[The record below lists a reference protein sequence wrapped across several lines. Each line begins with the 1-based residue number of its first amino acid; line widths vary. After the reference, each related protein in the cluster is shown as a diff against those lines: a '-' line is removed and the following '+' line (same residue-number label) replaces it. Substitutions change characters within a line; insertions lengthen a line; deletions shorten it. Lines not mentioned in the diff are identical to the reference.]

1 MANVAEQVISLQESA
16 EAVTRSLRSV
26 IVLDVR
32 NVDEL
37 PVFLL
42 TVKPGT
48 TSIAEMEGLDARS
61 VVGCQDL
68 LIVCVGRGEHFGFN
82 IMHMLQL

>member
-1 MANVAEQVISLQESA
+1 MVNVAKQVISLQESA

-48 TSIAEMEGLDARS
+48 TSIAEVEDQDARS
-61 VVGCQDL
+61 AVGCQGL
-68 LIVCVGRGEHFGFN
+68 LIVFVGRGEHFGFN